1 MIKINNV
8 KLKYVRVNQC
18 KSVSQ
23 IEGSD
28 TLYNKIKKI
37 TEFPEMNIV
46 RLTTELT
53 ENAENVKDKGDLFK
67 S

>member
-1 MIKINNV
+1 M
-8 KLKYVRVNQC
+8 
-18 KSVSQ
+18 SQ

-37 TEFPEMNIV
+37 TEFLEMNIV
-46 RLTTELT
+46 KLTTELT

>member
-1 MIKINNV
+1 M
-8 KLKYVRVNQC
+8 
-18 KSVSQ
+18 SQ
-23 IEGSD
+23 IEGSY

-46 RLTTELT
+46 RLTAEFT
-53 ENAENVKDKGDLFK
+53 ENAENVKDKGGLFK